1 MNYEEAKEYIVH
13 NPGEWLTRDGSG
25 EGYICP
31 ICGSGSGKTG
41 TGLRR
46 DPGSKTGTHWK
57 CFACNF
63 YGDMVD
69 FSGAEHGI
77 VPDGKRDT
85 AGYRRAFE
93 AAREN
98 YGITVDRAGTDYRP
112 PERKAVAAAA
122 RYKVSVDATPHT
134 EKPTGGEIGAIRN
147 RLKDF
152 GSVRSCTLEE
162 IKTILCSGGTVQ
174 PCEGVYLLNP
184 ARTNQHGEP
193 VQEFRAMTQQLVFVD
208 IDNEKNGVP
217 VENPLTMERA
227 LGMSAERG
235 VMPFMVY
242 PSFSNM
248 SKGYEKFRL
257 CFALDEAV
265 DIGWRGAVTIDAIK
279 RFMIE
284 PFSAYNDSAADKD
297 LNRLYFGTNAEPYYF
312 DERQRINCA
321 DIITRIKAGDT
332 GEIDQDVAN
341 GENALDTFLESISSE
356 RYKPVPTGIA
366 DLDKRLGGGV
376 INGWLV
382 LIGAEPGAGKT
393 ALTSQIL
400 ENWAADG
407 RQCVYINLE
416 MSVEQMLA
424 RSLSRALFVADG
436 TEMTALQ
443 IMRGYEHTVDDKRN
457 VARAADVYR
466 RKYAHSMLYNPDD
479 TGTDI
484 DKILES
490 LERRAQRAEAE
501 GKPAP
506 IVALDYLQYVT
517 GQKGEDDVAALKR
530 ALQGMKDYAK
540 NHNTIAFCIM
550 AQSRAANSS
559 DKATMTAGR
568 DTSNLEYTADLQ
580 LQLIKEKDQPNLVN
594 LYVTKAR
601 FCEPSLTNGTQLYF
615 RGAQSL
621 FELYAGQDFF
631 DKPIVP
637 KYEQIDMGGGV
648 KKIKPL

>member
-1 MNYEEAKEYIVH
+1 MNYEEAKEYIVN

-31 ICGSGSGKTG
+31 ICGSGGGKKG

-57 CFACNF
+57 CFGSCGF

-69 FSGAEHGI
+69 FAGAVNGV
-77 VPDGKRDT
+77 VPQSKTDV

-93 AAREN
+93 AAREA
-98 YGITVDRAGTDYRP
+98 YGITVDRTGRDYRP
-112 PERKAVAAAA
+112 LERRAVAAEA
-122 RYKVSVDATPHT
+122 RYKVSVDTTMHT
-134 EKPTGGEIGAIRN
+134 EKPVDGKIGAIRN
-147 RLKDF
+147 RLKDAANIK
-152 GSVRSCTLEE
+152 SYTLEE
-162 IKTILCSGGTVQ
+162 IKSILCSGGTVQ
-174 PCEGVYLLNP
+174 PCEGRWLIDPEKKTDVFIP
-184 ARTNQHGEP
+184 TS
-193 VQEFRAMTQQLVFVD
+193 QQLFFID
-208 IDNEKNGVP
+208 IDNEKGKKP
-217 VENPLTMERA
+217 VEPPLTMERA
-227 LGMSAERG
+227 LAISAERG
-235 VMPFMVY
+235 IMPFMVY
-242 PSFSNM
+242 PTFSNM
-248 SKGYEKFRL
+248 DKGYEKFRL

-265 DIGWRGAVTIDAIK
+265 NVSKRGEDTLDITK
-279 RFMIE
+279 RFMIK
-284 PFSAYNDSAADKD
+284 PFEAYNDSAADTD
-297 LNRLYFGTNAEPYYF
+297 MNRLYFGTNAQPYYF
-312 DERQRINCA
+312 DERQRVKYA
-321 DIITRIKAGDT
+321 DLVRRIKAGDT
-332 GEIDQDVAN
+332 GAVAQEVES
-341 GENALDTFLESISSE
+341 GETALDSFLENISGE
-356 RYKPVPTGIA
+356 RYKPIPTGIA
-366 DLDKRLGGGV
+366 DLDTRLGGGV

-407 RQCVYINLE
+407 RQCIYINLE
-416 MSVEQMLA
+416 MSVEQMIA
-424 RSLSRALFVADG
+424 RSLARALFVADG

-443 IMRGYEHTVDDKRN
+443 IMRGYSHTEEERRN
-457 VARAADVYR
+457 VARAAEVYR
-466 RKYAHSMLYNPDD
+466 KKYAHSMLYNPDD

-484 DKILES
+484 DRILES

-517 GQKGEDDVAALKR
+517 GQKGEDDVSALKR

-559 DKATMTAGR
+559 EKATMTAGR

-580 LQLIKEKDQPNLVN
+580 LQLIKDKDQKSVVN
-594 LYVTKAR
+594 LYVTKSR

-621 FELYAGQDFF
+621 FELYALQDIFE
-631 DKPIVP
+631 KPRGG
-637 KYEQIDMGGGV
+637 YEQINVGGGV
-648 KKIKPL
+648 KRIKPL

>member
-31 ICGSGSGKTG
+31 ICGSGSGKNG

-98 YGITVDRAGTDYRP
+98 YGIMVDRAGTDYRP

-122 RYKVSVDATPHT
+122 RYKVSVDATMYT
-134 EKPTGGEIGAIRN
+134 EKPTDGERGAIRN
-147 RLKDF
+147 RLKKAENIK
-152 GSVRSCTLEE
+152 SCTLEE
-162 IKTILCSGGTVQ
+162 IKGILCSGGTVQ
-174 PCEGVYLLNP
+174 PCEGRWLIDPEKKKDVFIP
-184 ARTNQHGEP
+184 TS
-193 VQEFRAMTQQLVFVD
+193 QQLFFID
-208 IDNEKNGVP
+208 IDNEKEKKP
-217 VENPLTMERA
+217 VEHPLTMERA
-227 LGMSAERG
+227 LAISAERG
-235 VMPFMVY
+235 IMPFMVY

-248 SKGYEKFRL
+248 GKGYEKFRL

-265 DIGWRGAVTIDAIK
+265 NVGKRGEDTIDIIK

-284 PFSAYNDSAADKD
+284 PFSAYNDSAADSD
-297 LNRLYFGTNAEPYYF
+297 TIRMYFGTNAQPYYF
-312 DERQRINCA
+312 DERQRIKYA
-321 DIITRIKAGDT
+321 DLVRRIKAGDT

-443 IMRGYEHTVDDKRN
+443 IMRGYEHTAEDKRN
-457 VARAADVYR
+457 VARAAEVYR
-466 RKYAHSMLYNPDD
+466 KKYAHSMLYNPDD

-484 DKILES
+484 DKILAS

-580 LQLIKEKDQPNLVN
+580 LQLIKEKDQPNMVN

-601 FCEPSLTNGTQLYF
+601 FCEPSLTNSTQLYF

-631 DKPIVP
+631 DKPQSSE
-637 KYEQIDMGGGV
+637 YERIDIGGGV
-648 KKIKPL
+648 HRIRRP

>member
-1 MNYEEAKEYIVH
+1 MNYDEAKEYIVQH
-13 NPGEWLTRDGSG
+13 PEEWLNRDGSG

-31 ICGSGSGKTG
+31 ICGSGSGKHG

-57 CFACNF
+57 CFGSCGF

-69 FSGAEHGI
+69 FAGAVGGVVPSGKSD
-77 VPDGKRDT
+77 V
-85 AGYRRAFE
+85 AGYRKAFE
-93 AAREN
+93 AAREA
-98 YGITVDRAGTDYRP
+98 YGIAVDRTGTDYRP
-112 PERKAVAAAA
+112 PERRAVAVTA
-122 RYKVSVDATPHT
+122 RYKVSVDATAHT

-147 RLKDF
+147 RLKDA
-152 GSVRSCTLEE
+152 SNIKSCTLEE
-162 IKTILCSGGTVQ
+162 VKSVLCSGGTVQ
-174 PCEGVYLLNP
+174 PCEGRWLVDPERNK
-184 ARTNQHGEP
+184 GVFVP
-193 VQEFRAMTQQLVFVD
+193 VSQQLFFVD
-208 IDNEKNGVP
+208 IDNEKNGTP
-217 VENPLTMERA
+217 VERPLTMEQA
-227 LGMSAERG
+227 LNISAERG
-235 VMPFMVY
+235 VMPFMIY

-248 SKGYEKFRL
+248 SKGFEKFRL

-265 DIGWRGAVTIDAIK
+265 NVGKRGEDTIDIIK

-284 PFSAYNDSAADKD
+284 PFSAYNDNAADTD
-297 LNRLYFGTNAEPYYF
+297 TNRLYFGTNAEPYYF
-312 DERQRINCA
+312 DERQRIKYA
-321 DIITRIKAGDT
+321 DLVRRIKAGDT
-332 GEIDQDVAN
+332 GAIVQEVSS
-341 GENALDTFLESISSE
+341 GESALDSFLENISGE
-356 RYKPVPTGIA
+356 RYKPIPTGIA

-393 ALTSQIL
+393 AITSQIL
-400 ENWAADG
+400 ENWAAEG

-424 RSLSRALFVADG
+424 RSLARALFVADG

-443 IMRGYEHTVDDKRN
+443 IMRGYAHTEEERRN

-466 RKYAHSMLYNPDD
+466 KKYAHNMLYNPDD

-484 DKILES
+484 DKIIES

-550 AQSRAANSS
+550 AQSREANKSG
-559 DKATMTAGR
+559 KATMTAGR

-580 LQLIKEKDQPNLVN
+580 LQLIKEKEQESVVN
-594 LYVTKAR
+594 LYVTKGR
-601 FCEPSLTNGTQLYF
+601 FCEPSTEKATQLYF

-621 FELYAGQDFF
+621 FELYALQDYVY
-631 DKPIVP
+631 KPPVG
-637 KYEQIDMGGGV
+637 YEQVNIGGGV
-648 KKIKPL
+648 QQIKRATRTI